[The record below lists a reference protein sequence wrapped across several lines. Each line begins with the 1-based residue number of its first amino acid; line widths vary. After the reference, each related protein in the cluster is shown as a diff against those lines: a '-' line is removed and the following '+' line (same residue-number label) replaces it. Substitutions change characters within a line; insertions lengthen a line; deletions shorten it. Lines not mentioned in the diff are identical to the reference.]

1 MSGHSG
7 YEGSVLA
14 YSLEESARRELQR
27 LRRDYP
33 NWGFLVL
40 SYVWVAVRG
49 QNIVIVA
56 PTPQD
61 LRAALPPAPADP
73 PVALP
78 VATTRPMTAVQGR
91 AGVLPAEPTG
101 TGTWAVTGRASALT
115 RLGRLLRCWCRRP
128 SGRT

>member
-1 MSGHSG
+1 MSGHGG

-14 YSLEESARRELQR
+14 YRLEESARQELQR

-49 QNIVIVA
+49 HNIVIAA
-56 PTPQD
+56 PTPRD

-78 VATTRPMTAVQGR
+78 LATTRPMTAVPGR
-91 AGVLPAEPTG
+91 AGVLPAEPTR

-115 RLGRLLRCWCRRP
+115 RLGRVLRRWCRRP
-128 SGRT
+128 SGRA